1 MIKEKNEDDK
11 QNLPTSKKEELPSA
25 PMGTTADLFQEI
37 QNDSESFLGKRG
49 EILYEHGKE
58 NLKKIRNRVTE
69 LLEGK
74 RGEGLVL
81 EKEIHEQNLGF
92 LKKRQVF
99 RKRGPDMAMDNN
111 KTIQEMWANLIV
123 NSMDSSYDFKKV
135 EFYARLLSEMSPD
148 DAMFIQRLGEY
159 FAWEQSSQKPEN
171 NPLEPDQVLFSENL
185 VKAKEFFELL
195 REKDKWNND
204 RIQESLN
211 SLAHFGFVSMP
222 IKGEGSMS
230 VQGEDS
236 KIPGPAS
243 RVQVANKSRSVAT
256 DRGIFQSSE
265 FTYTLLKFRFNQIAY
280 DLFIACHEVRDKE
293 KTGE

>member
-1 MIKEKNEDDK
+1 MKEKNEDDK
-11 QNLPTSKKEELPSA
+11 QNLPTSKKEELSST
-25 PMGTTADLFQEI
+25 PMGITADLFQEI

-58 NLKKIRNRVTE
+58 NLKKIHNRVTE

-81 EKEIHEQNLGF
+81 DKEIHEQSLGV
-92 LKKRQVF
+92 LKKQQVF
-99 RKRGPDMAMDNN
+99 IKRGSDMALDDS

-159 FAWEQSSQKPEN
+159 LAWEQWPQKPKN
-171 NPLEPDQVLFSENL
+171 NPSETDQVLFSENL
-185 VKAKEFFELL
+185 VEAKKFFELL

-204 RIQESLN
+204 RIQQSLS
-211 SLAHFGFVSMP
+211 SLTHFGLVSLP
-222 IKGEGSMS
+222 IK
-230 VQGEDS
+230 GEDS
-236 KIPGPAS
+236 KIARPAD
-243 RVQVANKSRSVAT
+243 RVPVEIRSYSIT
-256 DRGIFQSSE
+256 IDSGTSSFNE
-265 FTYTLLKFRFNQIAY
+265 FTYNLLEFHFNQIAR
-280 DLFIACHEVRDKE
+280 DLFIACHEGRDE
-293 KTGE
+293 KKPVNK